1 MPTYIYL
8 LCTSK
13 AKAEE
18 VFKLLDYIVCSVGI
32 RSAKVSFIRE
42 IFAHLH
48 RTCSHLTYCK
58 RNAWNLKQIDNK
70 EYTFL
75 DSLRW
80 NILDEKTVHEN
91 IYFVTSREV
100 FL

>member
-13 AKAEE
+13 AMAEE
-18 VFKLLDYIVCSVGI
+18 VFNLLDYFFCSVGI

-42 IFAHLH
+42 NFAHLH
-48 RTCSHLTYCK
+48 GTNSHLTYCK
-58 RNAWNLKQIDNK
+58 RNAWILKQIDNK

-75 DSLRW
+75 DPQRW
-80 NILDEKTVHEN
+80 NILDEKTVQEN
-91 IYFVTSREV
+91 IYIVTSREDIP
-100 FL
+100 